1 MSRSKNEV
9 MAFNSITRLRLRSFF
24 TLPAF
29 LRDARASAEQ
39 AGRSAGFIS
48 GALLLEGRM
57 VFWTR
62 TAWESEA
69 AMKAYRDSDV
79 HRAVM
84 PKLVDWC
91 DEASVAHWVGEP
103 VSDWDEIYKQMTA
116 AGRLSR
122 VRHPTEAHTAKRF
135 APLKRWA
142 PEQPIKPLT

>member
-1 MSRSKNEV
+1 

-29 LRDARASAEQ
+29 LREAQASAAQ

-48 GALLLEGRM
+48 GALLAEGRM

-62 TAWESEA
+62 TAWESED
-69 AMKAYRDSDV
+69 AMKAYRDSAE

-91 DEASVAHWVGEP
+91 DEASVAHWEGEP
-103 VSDWDEIYKQMTA
+103 ASDWDAIYKRMA
-116 AGRLSR
+116 AEGRLSR
-122 VRHPTEAHTAKRF
+122 VRRPTAAHTAKTFSR
-135 APLKRWA
+135 LKRWV
-142 PEQPIKPLT
+142 PEQVIPRSA